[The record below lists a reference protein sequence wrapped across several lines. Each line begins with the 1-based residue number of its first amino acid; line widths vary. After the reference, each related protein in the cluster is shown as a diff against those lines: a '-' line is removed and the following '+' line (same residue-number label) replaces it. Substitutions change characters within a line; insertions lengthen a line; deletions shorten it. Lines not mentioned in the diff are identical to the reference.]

1 MFQLP
6 IRLIL
11 GSGLGEGRGVTFV
24 YELPNGSAGQY
35 TVKFLNPDFLKVGF
49 TDGPSVIV
57 LEERRKGVFGGTVE
71 YALVAVHINR
81 QFQTLT
87 Q

>member
-6 IRLIL
+6 IRLIV
-11 GSGLGEGRGVTFV
+11 GNGFGEVRAMTVI
-24 YELPNGSAGQY
+24 YELPNGTAGQY
-35 TVKFLNPDFLKVGF
+35 TVKYLSPDFLKVSF

-57 LEERRKGVFGGTVE
+57 LEERRKGFLGGTIE

-81 QFQTLT
+81 QFQTQT

>member
-11 GSGLGEGRGVTFV
+11 GGGFGEARAMTVV

-35 TVKFLNPDFLKVGF
+35 TIKFQNPDFLKVSF

-57 LEERRKGVFGGTVE
+57 LQERRKGFLGGTVE
-71 YALVAVHINR
+71 YSLVAVHVNR